1 MKRMNILSIA
11 LLVMSAAMI
20 AVPVRS
26 VNTQV
31 PNVHVPGGLQV
42 MPVTPLVAAPIQS
55 AGVSA
60 PQLGAVMQP
69 SITQVTN
76 PQPVAVVTPG
86 VQVAVQPVSDQVFLQ
101 NTMNKLLGDKIQGLR
116 QKVEKYKKIIREHA
130 AVLEQ
135 KLKALFA

>member
-1 MKRMNILSIA
+1 MKRMKTLSIA
-11 LLVMSAAMI
+11 LLVMSTAV

-31 PNVHVPGGLQV
+31 SGTHVPSRLQV
-42 MPVTPLVAAPIQS
+42 MPVAPAVLAPIQP
-55 AGVSA
+55 AVIPA
-60 PQLGAVMQP
+60 PQSGAVIQP
-69 SITQVTN
+69 GASQVMN

-86 VQVAVQPVSDQVFLQ
+86 VQVPAQPVSDQVFLQ

>member
-11 LLVMSAAMI
+11 LLVMSTAVAA
-20 AVPVRS
+20 PVRS
-26 VNTQV
+26 VHTQV
-31 PNVHVPGGLQV
+31 PGTHVPSGLQV
-42 MPVTPLVAAPIQS
+42 MPVSPLVAPPIQS
-55 AGVSA
+55 GMIPA
-60 PQLGAVMQP
+60 PQSRAVMQP
-69 SITQVTN
+69 GTSQVTN

-86 VQVAVQPVSDQVFLQ
+86 VQVPVQPVSDQVFLQ

-116 QKVEKYKKIIREHA
+116 EKVEKYKKIIREHA

>member
-1 MKRMNILSIA
+1 
-11 LLVMSAAMI
+11 MSTAV

-31 PNVHVPGGLQV
+31 SGTHVPSGLQI
-42 MPVTPLVAAPIQS
+42 MPVAPAVVAPIQP
-55 AGVSA
+55 AVIPA
-60 PQLGAVMQP
+60 PQSGAVIQP
-69 SITQVTN
+69 GTSQLTN

-86 VQVAVQPVSDQVFLQ
+86 VQVPVQPVSDQVFLQ

-116 QKVEKYKKIIREHA
+116 EKVEKYKKIIREHA